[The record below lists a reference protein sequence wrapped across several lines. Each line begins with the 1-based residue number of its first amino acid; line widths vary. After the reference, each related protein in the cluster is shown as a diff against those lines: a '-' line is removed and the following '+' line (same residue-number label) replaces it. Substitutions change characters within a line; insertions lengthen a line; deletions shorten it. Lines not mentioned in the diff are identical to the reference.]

1 MRIKQVIKN
10 ELQHSSL
17 GRGEVLCPYR
27 STGAIINNSIHSR
40 LNECQSFARLVA
52 RGASP
57 VVTVI
62 ICALLLFMLSAG
74 VKAQDTTRTPTPSSS
89 PQQSPP
95 AGTSTQPQQQPGTA
109 QPASPTQLPPNAPGS
124 VIRPGNEAQQS
135 TQPQTVPQQQQQQTT
150 PNTQGPRPTSPQT
163 PGQTTPSTGLP
174 TTTTP
179 AGTAAPQQGNQG
191 TQQTGNTQTG
201 VQQTPGQS
209 VGTTGG
215 IAPAELPQ
223 EPPPI
228 APNFQ
233 AQPRPLPSAER
244 VGVDVSDQVPLAL
257 NDAIRL
263 ALRNSNDIDQSRID
277 VQIAEYNLRAARGV
291 YDPLLSSENYF
302 ERATTPTSSSIGGGG
317 ASGSVTQQDLTGS
330 GRLGGFSPWGGGAY
344 QLDFSSTRLT
354 TTNQNVR
361 LNPQFPTAFTFTY
374 TQPLWRGFR
383 FDNNRRQIEIAK
395 RNLSLTDAQFRQR
408 AIDVIS
414 QVEQAYWNL
423 AFALRNLQVQ
433 IDAVKQAR
441 IQVESNNRQVEKGVL
456 APIDVVAAQTQV
468 TTFEQNVY
476 TAQEA
481 VTQAENTLKTL
492 ILPDRTDTLWSRA
505 ITPVTPVN
513 LEAPRVPLEQAVRA
527 ALDNRPELAQLKTTA
542 DINDVNVRYFR
553 DQTKPQVDLVG
564 TYTSA
569 GLAGTLVQSNPTVTN
584 STAILTERVNE
595 LSAIEGLQPIT
606 TTTTTTAVAPNLVG
620 GYTQSLRNLLD
631 QNYPT
636 ARVGVRVSL
645 PLRNRTAEANLGAS
659 LAQGNRIKDQLAQ
672 AEQLIE
678 ADVRNSL
685 QAVRSAEARLQSA
698 AATRSSAEQQYE
710 SEQRQFRAG
719 TTTVFLVLQRQT
731 DLLAARA
738 RELQAQTDLNKAIS
752 AFQRSTGRTLE
763 ANQISIRTDTPMREL
778 EQSAGGTQTSDA
790 GGSGS
795 SPTGSMSASG
805 ASSLNSRP

>member
-1 MRIKQVIKN
+1 MRIKQVIKDMTF
-10 ELQHSSL
+10 
-17 GRGEVLCPYR
+17 LCDFGVR
-27 STGAIINNSIHSR
+27 LSR
-40 LNECQSFARLVA
+40 LL
-52 RGASP
+52 P
-57 VVTVI
+57 
-62 ICALLLFMLSAG
+62 CALLLSVLLLSVNVA
-74 VKAQDTTRTPTPSSS
+74 AQETTRTLTPTS
-89 PQQSPP
+89 PPVQSPP
-95 AGTSTQPQQQPGTA
+95 AGTSTQQQQQPGQSA
-109 QPASPTQLPPNAPGS
+109 PSQLPPNAPGS
-124 VIRPGNEAQQS
+124 VIRPSNEAQQS
-135 TQPQTVPQQQQQQTT
+135 AQPQTVQEQRQQQTS
-150 PNTQGPRPTSPQT
+150 PNTQGPRPTTPQT

-174 TTTTP
+174 TTASP
-179 AGTAAPQQGNQG
+179 AGTVAPQQAGQG
-191 TQQTGNTQTG
+191 TQQGTTQTG
-201 VQQTPGQS
+201 VQQTPGQN

-228 APNFQ
+228 APNFR
-233 AQPRPLPSAER
+233 AEPRPLPSAER
-244 VGVDVSDQVPLAL
+244 VGVNVADQVPLSL

-302 ERATTPTSSSIGGGG
+302 ERATTPTSSTLGGAG
-317 ASGSVTQQDLTGS
+317 ASGSVTQQDVTGS
-330 GRLGGFSPWGGGAY
+330 ARLGGFSPWGGGSY

-361 LNPQFPTAFTFTY
+361 LNPQFPTAFTITY
-374 TQPLWRGFR
+374 AQPLWRGLR

-414 QVEQAYWNL
+414 QVEQSYWNL

-433 IDAVKQAR
+433 IDAVRQAR
-441 IQVESNNRQVEKGVL
+441 VQVESNNRQVEKGVL

-468 TTFEQNVY
+468 TTFEQNIY

-481 VTQAENTLKTL
+481 VTLAENTLKTL
-492 ILPDRTDTLWSRA
+492 ILPDRNDTLWSRA

-542 DINDVNVRYFR
+542 DINDVNVRFFR

-564 TYTSA
+564 TYTTA
-569 GLAGTLVQSNPTVTN
+569 GLAGTLVQPGQSSTTSSN
-584 STAILTERVNE
+584 AALLQRVND
-595 LSAIEGLQPIT
+595 LSALAGLQPLPT
-606 TTTTTTAVAPNLVG
+606 TTTTSTVAPNLVG
-620 GYTQSLRNLLD
+620 GYTQSLRNLIE

-659 LAQGNRIKDQLAQ
+659 LAQGNRIKEQLAQ

-685 QAVRSAEARLQSA
+685 QAVRSAEARLASA

-738 RELQAQTDLNKAIS
+738 RELQAQTDLNKSIS
-752 AFQRSTGRTLE
+752 AFQRATGRTLE

-778 EQSAGGTQTSDA
+778 EQSAGGTQTTSVENN
-790 GGSGS
+790 GSSSGS
-795 SPTGSMSASG
+795 ISSAGVSDT
-805 ASSLNSRP
+805 NSRP

>member
-1 MRIKQVIKN
+1 MQIKQVIKVMDL
-10 ELQHSSL
+10 EREQKALAAGLHEPVGKSP
-17 GRGEVLCPYR
+17 V
-27 STGAIINNSIHSR
+27 
-40 LNECQSFARLVA
+40 
-52 RGASP
+52 GASVSAYSAP
-57 VVTVI
+57 ATRRSLF
-62 ICALLLFMLSAG
+62 CALLLLLTFSTAAQLVAG
-74 VKAQDTTRTPTPSSS
+74 QEATASPAPPTST
-89 PQQSPP
+89 PP
-95 AGTSTQPQQQPGTA
+95 AGTTTQQQQQGITPPG
-109 QPASPTQLPPNAPGS
+109 TQLPPNAPGS

-135 TQPQTVPQQQQQQTT
+135 AQPQPVQQQQQQQTT

-163 PGQTTPSTGLP
+163 PGQTAPSTGLP
-174 TTTTP
+174 TTVTP
-179 AGTAAPQQGNQG
+179 PGTAQPQQTNPAAPSTG
-191 TQQTGNTQTG
+191 TNQTG
-201 VQQTPGQS
+201 VPQTPGQS

-223 EPPPI
+223 DPPPI
-228 APNFQ
+228 APNFE

-244 VGVDVSDQVPLAL
+244 VGVDVADQVPLTL
-257 NDAIRL
+257 NDTIRL

-277 VQIAEYNLRAARGV
+277 VQIAEYNLQAARGV
-291 YDPLLSSENYF
+291 YDPVLASENYF
-302 ERATTPTSSSIGGGG
+302 ERATTPTSSTLGGAG
-317 ASGSVTQQDLTGS
+317 ASGAVTQTDFTGS
-330 GRLGGFSPWGGGAY
+330 GRLGGFTPWGGGSY

-374 TQPLWRGFR
+374 AQPLWRGLR

-395 RNLSLTDAQFRQR
+395 RNLSLSDAQFRQR

-441 IQVESNNRQVEKGVL
+441 VQVESNNRLVQQGVL
-456 APIDVVAAQTQV
+456 APIDIVAAQSQV

-492 ILPDRTDTLWSRA
+492 ILPDRSDALWARA

-542 DINDVNVRYFR
+542 DINDVNVRFFR

-564 TYTSA
+564 TYTTA
-569 GLAGTLVQSNPTVTN
+569 GLAGALVPAQTSTGGTN
-584 STAILTERVNE
+584 AALLQRVND
-595 LSAIEGLQPIT
+595 LSALAGLQPVPST
-606 TTTTTTAVAPNLVG
+606 TTTSSVAPNLVG
-620 GYTQSLRNLLD
+620 GYTQSLRNLLE

-636 ARVGVRVSL
+636 ARVGVRISL
-645 PLRNRTAEANLGAS
+645 PLRNRTAEANLGSA

-672 AEQLIE
+672 AEQLVE

-685 QAVRSAEARLQSA
+685 QAVRSAEARLASA
-698 AATRSSAEQQYE
+698 ASTRSSAEQQYE

-731 DLLAARA
+731 ELLAARA
-738 RELQAQTDLNKAIS
+738 RELQAQTDLNKSIS
-752 AFQRSTGRTLE
+752 AFQRATGRTLE
-763 ANQISIRTDTPMREL
+763 ANQISIRIDTPMREL
-778 EQSAGGTQTSDA
+778 EQASGRTETGAA
-790 GGSGS
+790 GS
-795 SPTGSMSASG
+795 SGNSGGAPSGTVSTAGASG
-805 ASSLNSRP
+805 FNSRP